1 MGWLLQENVS
11 ELGELNNEDLKELGV
26 KLGDRKKILA
36 RDAGGVT
43 SPWGNGPGARCVC
56 VAAAM
61 ACGSC
66 M

>member
-36 RDAGGVT
+36 RDMGI
-43 SPWGNGPGARCVC
+43 SESGALVCVC
-56 VAAAM
+56 VVAAM
-61 ACGSC
+61 ACGFC
-66 M
+66 V